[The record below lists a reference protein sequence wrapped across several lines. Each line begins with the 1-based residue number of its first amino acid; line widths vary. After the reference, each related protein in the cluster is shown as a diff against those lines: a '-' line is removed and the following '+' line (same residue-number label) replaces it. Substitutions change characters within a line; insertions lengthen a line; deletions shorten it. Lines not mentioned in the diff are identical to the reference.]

1 MCVRNSMNQLENTM
15 FRMSVKK
22 IKQIIFRAY

>member
-1 MCVRNSMNQLENTM
+1 MCVSNSTNQLENPM

-22 IKQIIFRAY
+22 IEQIIFRAY